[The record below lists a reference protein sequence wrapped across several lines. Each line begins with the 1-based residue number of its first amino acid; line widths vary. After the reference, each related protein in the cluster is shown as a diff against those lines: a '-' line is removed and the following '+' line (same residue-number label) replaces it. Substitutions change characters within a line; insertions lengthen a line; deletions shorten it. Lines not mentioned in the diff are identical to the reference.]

1 MKKIEISEDAYH
13 RLLAC
18 KNQGNVSF
26 SVVIKNMIP
35 THGSFKTILKTVQR
49 LPTPDAT
56 TLEVFESTIN
66 KSNGWSNDSRY

>member
-1 MKKIEISEDAYH
+1 MKKIEISDDVYQ

-18 KNQGNVSF
+18 KHHDNVSF

-35 THGSFKTILKTVQR
+35 THGSFKNILKTVQR

-56 TLEVFESTIN
+56 TLEVFESAIN
-66 KSNGWSNDSRY
+66 NSNGWSNDSRY